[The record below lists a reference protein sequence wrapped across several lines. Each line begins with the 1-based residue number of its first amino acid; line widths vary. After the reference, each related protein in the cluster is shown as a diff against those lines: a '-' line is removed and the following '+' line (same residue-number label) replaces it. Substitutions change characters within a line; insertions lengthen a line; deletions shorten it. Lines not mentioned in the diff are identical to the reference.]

1 MVSQKEKHVS
11 ERYPLVMSVDDTGF
25 MKDPT
30 VYCFSLPDDGL
41 VNLFQHL
48 RELGRVQPRRVIEV
62 VIFAC
67 QNNGGNG
74 VFLWIYPNLKNPIQF
89 LKR

>member
-11 ERYPLVMSVDDTGF
+11 ERYPFVMSVDDTGF

-30 VYCFSLPDDGL
+30 VYCFSLSDDGL

-48 RELGRVQPRRVIEV
+48 RELGRV
-62 VIFAC
+62 
-67 QNNGGNG
+67 
-74 VFLWIYPNLKNPIQF
+74 
-89 LKR
+89 